1 MDECLFLVNI
11 KALSHSIIKALNHS
25 NTISFLQKPYICSS
39 IPSIQDMKK
48 QIPNLIT
55 SLNLLC
61 GIMAI
66 YFSFMGN
73 LQLAAALMALGAFFD
88 FFDGLAARALNVK
101 SEMGKQMDSLADL
114 VSFGLVPGF
123 IMFQLMRT
131 SPDMPQIMI
140 GTALISPFLAFIIP
154 ILSAYRLAK
163 FNIDTRQTDSFI
175 GLPTP
180 ALALFVGSLPF
191 LLEGFW
197 SIQLAWLNSYYI
209 LLFLSFGLSI
219 LLVSELPLFSL
230 KFKNLKWK
238 DNSIRFIFLGLSLI
252 SLLMLQLGAFPII
265 IILYV
270 LLSLIHRK

>member
-1 MDECLFLVNI
+1 
-11 KALSHSIIKALNHS
+11 
-25 NTISFLQKPYICSS
+25 
-39 IPSIQDMKK
+39 MKK
-48 QIPNLIT
+48 HIPNIIT
-55 SLNLLC
+55 SFNLLS

-66 YFSFMGN
+66 YFSFFGQ

-101 SEMGKQMDSLADL
+101 SEMGKQMDSLADM
-114 VSFGLVPGF
+114 VSFGLAPGF
-123 IMFQLMRT
+123 IMFHLMQN
-131 SPDMPQIMI
+131 SESLPEMMI
-140 GTALISPFLAFIIP
+140 GNIAFAPFLAFIIP
-154 ILSAYRLAK
+154 VLSAFRLAK

-191 LLEGFW
+191 LISGVFSMQIE
-197 SIQLAWLNSYYI
+197 WLNNYYI
-209 LLFLSFGLSI
+209 LLVLSFGLSI

-238 DNSIRFIFLGLSLI
+238 DNAIRFIFLGLSIFFLAI
-252 SLLMLQLGAFPII
+252 LQIGAFPVI

-270 LLSLIHRK
+270 FLSLLSRK

>member
-1 MDECLFLVNI
+1 
-11 KALSHSIIKALNHS
+11 
-25 NTISFLQKPYICSS
+25 
-39 IPSIQDMKK
+39 MKK
-48 QIPNLIT
+48 HIPNIIT
-55 SLNLLC
+55 SFNLLS

-66 YFSFMGN
+66 YFSFFGQ

-101 SEMGKQMDSLADL
+101 SEMGKQMDSLADM

-123 IMFQLMRT
+123 IMFQLMQK
-131 SPDMPQIMI
+131 SESLPNMMI
-140 GTALISPFLAFIIP
+140 GGLVVLPFLAFIIP
-154 ILSAYRLAK
+154 VLSAFRLAK

-191 LLEGFW
+191 LIDGVF
-197 SIQLAWLNSYYI
+197 SMQLLWLNNYYI
-209 LLFLSFGLSI
+209 LLVLSFALSM

-238 DNSIRFIFLGLSLI
+238 DNAIRFVFLGLSILF
-252 SLLMLQLGAFPII
+252 LALLQLGAFPVI

-270 LLSLIHRK
+270 FLSLLSKK

>member
-1 MDECLFLVNI
+1 
-11 KALSHSIIKALNHS
+11 
-25 NTISFLQKPYICSS
+25 
-39 IPSIQDMKK
+39 MKK

-61 GIMAI
+61 GIIAI

-88 FFDGLAARALNVK
+88 FFDGLAARALQVK

-131 SPDMPQIMI
+131 SPDTPQIMI

-197 SIQLAWLNSYYI
+197 SLQLAWLNNYYI
-209 LLFLSFGLSI
+209 LLFLSFGLSL

-238 DNSIRFIFLGLSLI
+238 DNSVRFIFIGLSLI
-252 SLLMLQLGAFPII
+252 TLLWIQLGAFPLI

-270 LLSLIHRK
+270 LLSLINRK